1 MSQQFLKLIQRSA
14 TADIADAVASDLS
27 LLTWRDA
34 QGLSALTWSIYSG
47 QTMVRDFL
55 LAERQREG
63 IAPDAYEAA
72 AIGDP
77 EALTQALD
85 AAPETARQ
93 TLHEHSPDGWTL
105 LHLAAAFGTPATVQ
119 LLLSRG
125 ANVRASSTNAQRN
138 EPLHAALALSRN
150 PETVRLL
157 LDAGALPDAR
167 QTGGFTPIFSAAAA
181 NRRDLCELL
190 LAHGVNPHLTND
202 FGQTAAGYAR
212 ERGHSELAD
221 WLESQ
226 PISHKQ

>member
-1 MSQQFLKLIQRSA
+1 MSQQFLKLIQRGA
-14 TADIADAVASDLS
+14 TADIADAVASDPS

-34 QGLSALTWSIYSG
+34 QGLSALTWAIYSG

-63 IAPDAYEAA
+63 IAADAYEAA

-77 EALTQALD
+77 DALAKALEAT
-85 AAPETARQ
+85 PEA
-93 TLHEHSPDGWTL
+93 LHEHSPDGWTL

-119 LLLSRG
+119 LLLDRG
-125 ANVRASSTNAQRN
+125 ASVRACSTNAQRN

-150 PETVRLL
+150 PEAIRLL
-157 LDAGALPDAR
+157 LDAGALADAR

-181 NRRDLCELL
+181 NRRDLCDLL
-190 LAHGVNPHLTND
+190 LAHGAHPQLTND

-212 ERGHSELAD
+212 ERGHAELAD

-226 PISHKQ
+226 PATQQQ